1 MNKLPIPAPSAPS
14 AKNGKKRLNSRR
26 EAGAALCAAW
36 SWTAQAPPQPL
47 LSRLGKVFLSL
58 DSECASSAILSRA
71 PPRRSP
77 SGLSAI
83 AAWRARIGWRVWL
96 AGGGGGGS
104 ARGVRLGGGGGG
116 TASGVYVSGEVG
128 SGTASGV
135 CVSREG
141 SGTASGVC
149 ISWGGRTLRA
159 SRQGESSS
167 TTPTHLK
174 TPPS

>member
-96 AGGGGGGS
+96 AGGGGGLS
-104 ARGVRLGGGGGG
+104 TWCASRGRGGRHSKWCVRLGGGG
-116 TASGVYVSGEVG
+116 
-128 SGTASGV
+128 SGTASRV
-135 CVSREG
+135 CV
-141 SGTASGVC
+141 
-149 ISWGGRTLRA
+149 SWGGRTLRA